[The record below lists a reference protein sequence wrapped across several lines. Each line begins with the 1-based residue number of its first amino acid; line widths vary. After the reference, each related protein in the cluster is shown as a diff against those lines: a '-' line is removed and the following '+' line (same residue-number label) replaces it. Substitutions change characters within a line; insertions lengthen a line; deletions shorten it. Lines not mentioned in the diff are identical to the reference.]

1 MLEKIKLLLGI
12 LDEDTSKD
20 DLIELLISNAK
31 DYAVS
36 FCGYEEYSSKF
47 DTIIIRMVV
56 EDYNRLGSE
65 GISSKSF
72 NGISESY
79 IEGYSTEITNS
90 LKRYKKIILL

>member
-12 LDEDTSKD
+12 SDEDTTKD
-20 DLIELLISNAK
+20 ELINLLISNAK

-36 FCGYEEYSSKF
+36 FCGYGEYNSQF
-47 DTIIIRMVV
+47 DVIVMKMVV

-79 IEGYSTEITNS
+79 TEDYSAGILNS
-90 LKRYKKIILL
+90 LRRYKKIILL

>member
-12 LDEDTSKD
+12 SDEDNSKD
-20 DLIELLISNAK
+20 DLLELLISNAK

-36 FCGYEEYSSKF
+36 FCGYDEYNSQF
-47 DTIIIRMVV
+47 DIIVMKMVV

-79 IEGYSTEITNS
+79 VEDYSAGILNS
-90 LKRYKKIILL
+90 LRRWKKVILL